1 MKKAW
6 FALATLASV
15 AVCSV
20 TAEYSLSRRSGLT
33 TEQCAAMRKI
43 FLGKDSYRAAIA
55 VEALGLE
62 DDCIA
67 PDLYVARRLLWRLW
81 SFRNLELSIVDHVDR
96 NFLAGRDNVAAP
108 WLATAVAIHFAWDRL
123 PFTDEPLPAVKSPR
137 LTAEIDKLRKAIDGE
152 GHVTIIDSLK
162 NYISRPSRSTL
173 AEGDVVRH
181 LLRRLRLIATR
192 ESFYWSGRVD
202 EWRRPPSA
210 ERPLLSPRY
219 WTAIACDDDRATR
232 RLAELYLAG
241 NATDG
246 SGDIALRGLLRRA
259 DKVVGFP
266 ELLRQVA
273 EKLGEHAAPR
283 LIPAMRRADI
293 ASSAEECASA
303 IESEARNA
311 RAE

>member
-6 FALATLASV
+6 FALAALAGI
-15 AVCSV
+15 AVWSSAVEYSV
-20 TAEYSLSRRSGLT
+20 TQRGGLT
-33 TEQCAAMRKI
+33 AEQCAAMRKV
-43 FLGKDSYRAAIA
+43 FVDKDSYRAALAIK
-55 VEALGLE
+55 ALGLE
-62 DDCIA
+62 NDCVA
-67 PDLYVARRLLWRLW
+67 PDLYVARRLLWRFW
-81 SFRNLELSIVDHVDR
+81 SLRNLELSIVDYVDR
-96 NFLAGRDNVAAP
+96 AFLTGRDDAAVP
-108 WLATAVAIHFAWDRL
+108 WLATAVAIDFAWDRL
-123 PFTDEPLPAVKSPR
+123 PFTDEPRPAVRSPR
-137 LTAEIDKLRKAIDGE
+137 LTVEIDRLRKSIDGE
-152 GHVTIIDSLK
+152 DPAAIIESLE
-162 NYISRPSRSTL
+162 NYISRPPRSAL

-210 ERPLLSPRY
+210 ERPLVSPRY

-241 NATDG
+241 NATDESG
-246 SGDIALRGLLRRA
+246 STVLRGLLRRA
-259 DKVVGFP
+259 DSVVGVP
-266 ELLRQVA
+266 ELLQQVI
-273 EKLGEHAAPR
+273 EKLGERATPR
-283 LIPAMRRADI
+283 LVPAMRRADI